1 MPSDRLATRII
12 FILWRVLS
20 SKYRQTGSA
29 AARDDNILRT
39 VSYIIC
45 IIILYTPRNLG
56 LAKTHFLL
64 FTHTRLET
72 DENSNARAV

>member
-1 MPSDRLATRII
+1 MPSDRLATRVI
-12 FILWRVLS
+12 FLWRVLF

-45 IIILYTPRNLG
+45 IIILYTRDLG

-64 FTHTRLET
+64 LPTLVVSGQTKIQTHERE
-72 DENSNARAV
+72 